1 MSRAALES
9 GPSAAATPAATF
21 YPAATDGRPRR
32 SVPRPA
38 AADVGPIKRILRD
51 LRPRA
56 RILAVVSGKGGA
68 GKTFVAVNLALGLA
82 VQEQEPLLV
91 AYPHSQAAWCI
102 KQVAGAV
109 LEGSEGR
116 PVADAT

>member
-1 MSRAALES
+1 
-9 GPSAAATPAATF
+9 
-21 YPAATDGRPRR
+21 
-32 SVPRPA
+32 
-38 AADVGPIKRILRD
+38 
-51 LRPRA
+51 
-56 RILAVVSGKGGA
+56 LAVVSGKGGV

-102 KQVAGAV
+102 KQAAGAV

-116 PVADAT
+116 PAARFAPALPVGRFFRRLANLWAAG